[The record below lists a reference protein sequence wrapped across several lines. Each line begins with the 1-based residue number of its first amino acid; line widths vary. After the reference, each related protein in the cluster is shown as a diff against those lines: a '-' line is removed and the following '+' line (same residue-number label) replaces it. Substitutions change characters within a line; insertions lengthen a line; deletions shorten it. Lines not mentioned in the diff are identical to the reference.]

1 MSPLVALRPQE
12 SPYQGSICAPAS
24 TRKSCR
30 SELPRRMPCGT
41 LIPQESRTLL
51 SNQLAQGDFLK

>member
-1 MSPLVALRPQE
+1 MRPQE